1 MAEIRN
7 SEGYID
13 LTAYEAHKKI
23 EREERNSTSM
33 SILKG
38 DIYYIEKYQTSGSEQ
53 RGNRPAIVVSNNK
66 CNEVSGVIEVVYLTT
81 QPKTDLPT
89 HVTIRSTGRTSIALC
104 EQITPISIDRIGNY
118 IATVTDDEMMN
129 IDIALMV
136 SLGISAPKAK
146 TVTKEVVKE
155 VVKEV
160 PVGGEELDALKAEVE
175 LREREIR
182 ELKAIVSQ
190 RECAIESLKK
200 DLDTA
205 NGLVIRYGEKYR
217 LMREIY
223 NETISSPVV
232 MNMSSSDLT
241 VKRGVQGV

>member
-66 CNEVSGVIEVVYLTT
+66 NNDASGVIEVVYLTT

-104 EQITPISIDRIGNY
+104 EQITSISIDRIGNY

-136 SLGISAPKAK
+136 SLGISAPEAK
-146 TVTKEVVKE
+146 TETKEVIKE

-160 PVGGEELDALKAEVE
+160 PVGGEELEALKAEVV
-175 LREREIR
+175 

-190 RECAIESLKK
+190 REAAMASLQK

-223 NETISSPVV
+223 NETISGPTVV
-232 MNMSSSDLT
+232 NMSSNELI